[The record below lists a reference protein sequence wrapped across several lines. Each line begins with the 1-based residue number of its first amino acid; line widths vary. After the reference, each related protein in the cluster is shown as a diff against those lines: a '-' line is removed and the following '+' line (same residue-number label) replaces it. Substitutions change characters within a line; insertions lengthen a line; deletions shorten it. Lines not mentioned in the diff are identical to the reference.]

1 MSKEQEKFVIF
12 GNPVA
17 HSKSPQMQNAGFE
30 SLDYNGIYEKHQL
43 LDGNTIKETFLQNNY
58 EGANITVPHK
68 EFAYK
73 NADEVRG
80 LAQRIKAVNTYIN
93 ENGKVIAYN
102 TDAPGFLKAI
112 ESFGKVKSV
121 LLLGA
126 GGTAKAI
133 ALALQENNIEVT
145 VLNRSEG
152 KLEFFKNEGINCYSW
167 EDFEKEVKEKEF
179 DLIVN
184 STSAGLKDEYL
195 PCDKEL
201 LQTLFK
207 SAKYAFDCVYGKI
220 TPFLA
225 LAKENGLEI
234 KDGEDMLLYQ
244 GVLAFEYFT
253 KQKVDEKVSE
263 AMRKGLKKE

>member
-1 MSKEQEKFVIF
+1 MEKFVIF

-17 HSKSPQMQNAGFE
+17 HSKSPQMQNAGFDN
-30 SLDYNGIYEKHQL
+30 LKYDAVYEKHQL
-43 LDGNTIKETFLQNNY
+43 LDGNSIKITFLKNKYQ
-58 EGANITVPHK
+58 GANITVPHK
-68 EFAYK
+68 EYAFA

-80 LAQRIKAVNTYIN
+80 LAKKIQAVNTYIN

-133 ALALQENNIEVT
+133 ALALQESNIDVT
-145 VLNRSEG
+145 VLNRSES
-152 KLEFFKNEGINCYSW
+152 KLEFFKNENITSYSW
-167 EDFEKEVKEKEF
+167 ENFVAKEF
-179 DLIVN
+179 DLVVN

-201 LQTLFK
+201 LNDVFK
-207 SAKYAFDCVYGKI
+207 TAKFAFDCVYGKI

-225 LAKENGLEI
+225 LAVDNGLEI

-253 KQKVDEKVSE
+253 KQKVDENVVE
-263 AMRKGLKKE
+263 AMRNGLKA

>member
-1 MSKEQEKFVIF
+1 MKKFVIF

-30 SLDYNGIYEKHQL
+30 NLKYDAIYKKHHLD
-43 LDGNTIKETFLQNNY
+43 DGNIIKKTFLKNNY

-68 EFAYK
+68 EHAFK

-80 LAQRIKAVNTYIN
+80 LAQKIQAVNTYIN

-112 ESFGKVKSV
+112 ESFGKVKTV

-133 ALALQENNIEVT
+133 ALALQESNIDVT

-152 KLEFFKNEGINCYSW
+152 KLEFFKNEGITSYSW
-167 EDFEKEVKEKEF
+167 DNFESKEF

-184 STSAGLKDEYL
+184 STSAGLKDDYL

-201 LQTLFK
+201 LESVFK
-207 SAKYAFDCVYGKI
+207 TAKFAFDCVYGKI

-225 LAKENGLEI
+225 LAKENELEI

-244 GVLAFEYFT
+244 GFLAFELFT
-253 KQKVDEKVSE
+253 KAKADNKVLEG
-263 AMRKGLKKE
+263 MRKGLRGE

>member
-1 MSKEQEKFVIF
+1 MKTFAIF
-12 GNPVA
+12 GNPVE
-17 HSKSPQMQNAGFE
+17 HSKSPQMHNAGFKH
-30 SLDYNGIYEKHQL
+30 LGFDAKYIKHQL
-43 LDGNTIKETFLQNNY
+43 LDGSTIKKEFLSNHY
-58 EGANITVPHK
+58 CGANITVPHK
-68 EFAYK
+68 EYAYE

-80 LAQRIKAVNTYIN
+80 LAQEIQAVNTYIL

-112 ESFGKVKSV
+112 ESFGKINSV

-133 ALALQENNIEVT
+133 ALALQLSGVSVT
-145 VLNRSEG
+145 VLNRSEN
-152 KLEFFKNEGINCYSW
+152 KLNFFKAHGIKSHTW
-167 EDFEKEVKEKEF
+167 ESFNPKKY

-184 STSAGLKDEYL
+184 STSAGLKDELL
-195 PCDKEL
+195 PCPIEILDTVL
-201 LQTLFK
+201 SQASF
-207 SAKYAFDCVYGKI
+207 AFDCIYGKI

-244 GVLAFEYFT
+244 GIEAFELFT
-253 KQKVDEKVSE
+253 NTKADNSVVE
-263 AMRKGLKKE
+263 AMRKGLRGE

>member
-1 MSKEQEKFVIF
+1 MEKFVIF

-30 SLDYNGIYEKHQL
+30 NLNYDAVYEKHQL
-43 LDGNTIKETFLQNNY
+43 IDGSSIKTTFLENKYQ
-58 EGANITVPHK
+58 GANITVPHK
-68 EFAYK
+68 EHAFA

-80 LAQRIKAVNTYIN
+80 LAKKIQAVNTYIN
-93 ENGKVIAYN
+93 ENGKVVAYN

-112 ESFGKVKSV
+112 ESFGEIKSV

-133 ALALQENNIEVT
+133 ALALQESNIEVT

-152 KLEFFKNEGINCYSW
+152 KLEFFKNENITSYSW
-167 EDFEKEVKEKEF
+167 DNFQIKDF

-184 STSAGLKDEYL
+184 STSAGLKDDYL

-201 LQTLFK
+201 LEKVFK
-207 SAKYAFDCVYGKI
+207 TAKYAFDCVYGKV

-225 LAKENGLEI
+225 LAKQNGLEI

-253 KQKVDEKVSE
+253 KQKVKKEVVE
-263 AMRKGLKKE
+263 AMRNGLKSGS

>member
-1 MSKEQEKFVIF
+1 MSQKFAIF

-17 HSKSPQMQNAGFE
+17 HSKSPQMQNAG
-30 SLDYNGIYEKHQL
+30 LKHINFDGNYDKHHL
-43 LDGNTIKETFLQNNY
+43 EDGNTIKDVFLASNY
-58 EGANITVPHK
+58 KGANITVPHK
-68 EFAYK
+68 EFAYA

-80 LAQRIKAVNTYIN
+80 IAQKIEAVNTYIN

-112 ESFGKVKSV
+112 ESFGSVENV

-133 ALALQENNIEVT
+133 SLALQEKNIEVT
-145 VLNRSEG
+145 VLNRSKN
-152 KLEFFKNEGINCYSW
+152 KLEFFKQNLIPCYSW
-167 EDFEKEVKEKEF
+167 ENFEPKNY

-184 STSAGLKDEYL
+184 STSAGLKDENL
-195 PCDKEL
+195 PCPKEIL
-201 LQTLFK
+201 EKVLNTASF
-207 SAKYAFDCVYGKI
+207 AFDCIYGKI

-225 LAKENGLEI
+225 LAKENGCNI
-234 KDGEDMLLYQ
+234 KDGEDMLLFQ

-253 KQKVDEKVSE
+253 QTKADKNLIE
-263 AMRKGLKKE
+263 AMRNGLKAN

>member
-1 MSKEQEKFVIF
+1 MSTNQEKFVIF
-12 GNPVA
+12 GNPVS
-17 HSKSPQMQNAGFE
+17 HSKSPQMQNAGFKN
-30 SLDYNGIYEKHQL
+30 LNYDAIYEKHHL
-43 LDGNTIKETFLQNNY
+43 EDGSIIKDTFLQNNY

-68 EFAYK
+68 EYAYK

-80 LAQRIKAVNTYIN
+80 LAQKIQAVNTYIN

-112 ESFGKVKSV
+112 ESFGEVKSV

-133 ALALQENNIEVT
+133 ALALQEQNIDVT

-152 KLEFFKNEGINCYSW
+152 KLEFFKNENISSYSW
-167 EDFEKEVKEKEF
+167 DSFTPKVY
-179 DLIVN
+179 DLVVN

-195 PCDKEL
+195 PCDKKL
-201 LQTLFK
+201 LEEVFK
-207 SAKYAFDCVYGKI
+207 TAKYAFDCVYGKV

-225 LAKENGLEI
+225 LAKDNGLEI

-253 KQKVDEKVSE
+253 KQKVSDEVAE
-263 AMRKGLKKE
+263 AMRKGLKEE

>member
-1 MSKEQEKFVIF
+1 MEKFVIF

-17 HSKSPQMQNAGFE
+17 HSKSPQMQNAGFKA
-30 SLDYNGIYEKHQL
+30 LNY
-43 LDGNTIKETFLQNNY
+43 DGNYDKHHLEDGSIIKEEFIKNSY

-68 EFAYK
+68 EHAFA

-80 LAQRIKAVNTYIN
+80 IAKKIQAVNTYIN

-112 ESFGKVKSV
+112 ESFGKIKSV

-133 ALALQENNIEVT
+133 ALALQEKNIEVT

-152 KLEFFKNEGINCYSW
+152 KLEFFKNENITSYSW
-167 EDFEKEVKEKEF
+167 DNFEIKEF
-179 DLIVN
+179 DLVVN
-184 STSAGLKDEYL
+184 STSAGLKDDYL
-195 PCDKEL
+195 PCDKKL
-201 LQTLFK
+201 LEDVFK
-207 SAKYAFDCVYGKI
+207 TAKYAFDCVYGKI

-244 GVLAFEYFT
+244 GVLALEYFT
-253 KQKVDEKVSE
+253 KQKVDNTISE
-263 AMRKGLKKE
+263 AMRKGLKDN

>member
-1 MSKEQEKFVIF
+1 MSKKFVLF

-17 HSKSPQMQNAGFE
+17 HSKSPQMQNAGLNHIKF
-30 SLDYNGIYEKHQL
+30 
-43 LDGNTIKETFLQNNY
+43 DGNYDKYQLEDGSTIKEVFLQKGF

-68 EFAYK
+68 EFAYQ
-73 NADEVRG
+73 NADEIRG
-80 LAQRIKAVNTYIN
+80 LANKIQAVNTYIN

-112 ESFGKVKSV
+112 ESFGDVKNV

-133 ALALQENNIEVT
+133 SLALQEKGIEVT

-152 KLEFFKNEGINCYSW
+152 KLEFFKNEGIKCSSW
-167 EDFEKEVKEKEF
+167 DSFELKNF
-179 DLIVN
+179 DLVVN

-195 PCDKEL
+195 PAPIEILEPVLKNAS
-201 LQTLFK
+201 F
-207 SAKYAFDCVYGKI
+207 AFDCVYGKV

-225 LAKENGLEI
+225 LAKDKGCEI

-244 GVLAFEYFT
+244 GVLAFELFT
-253 KQKVDEKVSE
+253 NTKANDELIE
-263 AMRKGLKKE
+263 AMRKGLKGEI